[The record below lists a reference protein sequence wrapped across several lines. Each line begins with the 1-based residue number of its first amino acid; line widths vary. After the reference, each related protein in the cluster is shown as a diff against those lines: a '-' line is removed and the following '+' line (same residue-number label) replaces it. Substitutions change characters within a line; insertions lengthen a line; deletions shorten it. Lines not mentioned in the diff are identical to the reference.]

1 MIWKE
6 IGYQSEYT
14 KNQEIRGNI
23 AHVRLLGKISIGHFL
38 IPDLTSNQK
47 WITHMKENAGTRLGN
62 IGYTTC
68 NEILYKFTSKEVG
81 KIPRRASVDF

>member
-1 MIWKE
+1 
-6 IGYQSEYT
+6 
-14 KNQEIRGNI
+14 
-23 AHVRLLGKISIGHFL
+23 
-38 IPDLTSNQK
+38 
-47 WITHMKENAGTRLGN
+47 MKENAGTRLGN